1 MLGNAIEVMTQFLSG
16 VPLNTA
22 AGSSTASEGQRK
34 IKEIS
39 STASEGQRKTKE
51 ISSTAS
57 EGQRKIKEI
66 SSTASEG
73 QRKSKEISSTAS
85 EDQRKTKEISYCV
98 QCEVYCEGVEQYT
111 VHIASR
117 KHRKRVAGIARR
129 EGNKRRKEEC
139 DLSCIDTVWSYFV
152 DVDLFLT
159 FKVTFRNCFTCL
171 YRGVLSLL
179 AK

>member
-34 IKEIS
+34 
-39 STASEGQRKTKE
+39 
-51 ISSTAS
+51 
-57 EGQRKIKEI
+57 
-66 SSTASEG
+66 
-73 QRKSKEISSTAS
+73 SKEISSTAS
-85 EDQRKTKEISYCV
+85 EDLRKIKEISYCV

-139 DLSCIDTVWSYFV
+139 DLSYIDTV
-152 DVDLFLT
+152 
-159 FKVTFRNCFTCL
+159 
-171 YRGVLSLL
+171 
-179 AK
+179 